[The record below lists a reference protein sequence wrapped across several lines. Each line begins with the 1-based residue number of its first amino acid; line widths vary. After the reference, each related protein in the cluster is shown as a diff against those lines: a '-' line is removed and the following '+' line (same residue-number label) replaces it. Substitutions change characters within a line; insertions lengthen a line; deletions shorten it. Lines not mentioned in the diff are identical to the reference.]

1 VAPRTIRAHI
11 VRAPSQR
18 SVDDVELTAKI
29 DACFVANYRCY
40 GYRKMCAQLA
50 REDVRIGS
58 DRCRRLMRTAG
69 IQGARRGQKV
79 RTTRADLGD
88 VRAPDLV
95 KRDFTATAPDQL
107 WVADFTYCSTWQGW
121 LYVAFVLDVYSRR
134 IVGWNSASS
143 MTTDLTL
150 TALNMAVWSRN
161 RPLAGLR
168 AHSDAGSQY
177 TALRYTE
184 RLADIAAAPSIGTVA
199 DSYDNAMAES
209 LNGIF
214 KTEMYKPM
222 GPWKTRDQLEYA
234 IYEYVDWYN
243 MRRLHEQIGMITP
256 AEKEANYYAST
267 RNQNQPVLA

>member
-1 VAPRTIRAHI
+1 
-11 VRAPSQR
+11 
-18 SVDDVELTAKI
+18 
-29 DACFVANYRCY
+29 
-40 GYRKMCAQLA
+40 M
-50 REDVRIGS
+50 
-58 DRCRRLMRTAG
+58 
-69 IQGARRGQKV
+69 

>member
-1 VAPRTIRAHI
+1 MLQVAPRTIRAHI

-79 RTTRADLGD
+79 RTTRANRGD

-107 WVADFTYCSTWQGW
+107 WVADFTYCST
-121 LYVAFVLDVYSRR
+121 
-134 IVGWNSASS
+134 
-143 MTTDLTL
+143 
-150 TALNMAVWSRN
+150 
-161 RPLAGLR
+161 
-168 AHSDAGSQY
+168 
-177 TALRYTE
+177 
-184 RLADIAAAPSIGTVA
+184 
-199 DSYDNAMAES
+199 
-209 LNGIF
+209 
-214 KTEMYKPM
+214 
-222 GPWKTRDQLEYA
+222 
-234 IYEYVDWYN
+234 
-243 MRRLHEQIGMITP
+243 
-256 AEKEANYYAST
+256 
-267 RNQNQPVLA
+267 